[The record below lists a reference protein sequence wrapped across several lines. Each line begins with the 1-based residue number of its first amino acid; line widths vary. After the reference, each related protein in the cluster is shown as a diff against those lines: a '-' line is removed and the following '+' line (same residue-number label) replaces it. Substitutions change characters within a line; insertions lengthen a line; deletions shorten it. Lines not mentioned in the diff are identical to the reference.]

1 MDVTVSDTN
10 FKQEV
15 LESEIPVL
23 VDFWAEWCMPC
34 RMMSPIIEDIAK
46 EYHGKLKV
54 GKLNVDESPQ
64 IASTYGIMS
73 IPTLVIFKKGEAVE
87 TMVGAIPK
95 ADIVSKIESYI

>member
-1 MDVTVSDTN
+1 MDVTVADTN

-23 VDFWAEWCMPC
+23 IDFWAEWCMPC